1 MYLSGQFPSLASIV
15 VLFFVV
21 IMTRGKFWGVFVYL
35 GIAMGVGIVLTIF
48 TSSINVVSIDSQNM
62 MSNNS
67 LIGIIFS
74 VVEIVA
80 FGLLGLSLIRK
91 QDL

>member
-1 MYLSGQFPSLASIV
+1 
-15 VLFFVV
+15 
-21 IMTRGKFWGVFVYL
+21 
-35 GIAMGVGIVLTIF
+35 MGVGIVLTIF

>member
-1 MYLSGQFPSLASIV
+1 
-15 VLFFVV
+15 
-21 IMTRGKFWGVFVYL
+21 MTRGKFWGVFVYL